1 MTTLIAMRTIPRNV
15 HHPNCAYRS
24 LSFCTSHLFRAM
36 TQPTY
41 IPIMRDHVSKL
52 LVDLP
57 TVGPLETQYFLG
69 TGDPQTLVQRC

>member
-1 MTTLIAMRTIPRNV
+1 MTTSDYHEVDLTQRTP
-15 HHPNCAYRS
+15 PNCAYRS
-24 LSFCTSHLFRAM
+24 LLFCTSHLFRAM

-69 TGDPQTLVQRC
+69 TGHPQTLIQRC